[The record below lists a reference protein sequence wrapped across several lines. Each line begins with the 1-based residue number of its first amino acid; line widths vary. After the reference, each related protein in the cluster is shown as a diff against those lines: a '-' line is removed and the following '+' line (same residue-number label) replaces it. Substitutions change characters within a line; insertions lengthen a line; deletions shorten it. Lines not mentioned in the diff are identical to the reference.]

1 MSTWLLPE
9 PASRPGHAGEVTRPQ
24 KVVAYIVRDG
34 HLLVFRHTDDASID
48 QSGIQVPAG
57 SVKDGERPE
66 EAVLREAYEE
76 TGLTGL
82 RIVRYLGAGE
92 YDMRPYAPAIHV
104 RHYFHLAVEA
114 DQVPQQ
120 WIHEERSDGTTD
132 PIRFTLYWLPLPQ
145 AHVIAAGQAAL
156 LGRLYD

>member
-1 MSTWLLPE
+1 MSATDPPR
-9 PASRPGHAGEVTRPQ
+9 PAIEVTRPQ

-34 HLLVFRHTDDASID
+34 HILVFRHTDDASID

-92 YDMRPYAPAIHV
+92 YDMRPYAHAIHV
-104 RHYFHLAVEA
+104 RHYFHLTV
-114 DQVPQQ
+114 DTDHVPHQ
-120 WIHEERSDGTTD
+120 WIHDERGDGTTK

-156 LGRLYD
+156 LGRLSD

>member
-1 MSTWLLPE
+1 MLPTSE
-9 PASRPGHAGEVTRPQ
+9 TGHRIHPSATVERPQ
-24 KVVAYIVRDG
+24 KVVAYVVHHDR
-34 HLLVFRHTDDASID
+34 LLVFRHTDDALID

-57 SVKDGERPE
+57 TVKNGERPE

-76 TGLTGL
+76 TGLTEL

-92 YDMRPYAPAIHV
+92 YDMRPYANAVHV
-104 RHYFHLAVEA
+104 RHYFHLTV
-114 DQVPQQ
+114 DGDHVPHQ
-120 WIHEERSDGTTD
+120 WIHEERGDGTTN

-156 LGRLYD
+156 LGRLSD